1 MPSVPP
7 GDGQAPVPASQ
18 PPKRRAASRA
28 KIFSQAPSP
37 ESRKLSPRAAQ
48 QLGSEPPDRHERIA
62 YFTMEAGISHQIPT
76 YAGGL
81 GILAGDTLKSYADLH
96 VPAVGVT
103 LLNKNGYFYQVL
115 DPQDRQLEEPVH
127 WSPEDFMKLMEPRV
141 SVQVEGRAVLLQAWQ
156 LLVHGAD
163 GYDLPVY
170 FLDSDLEGNAPND
183 RHLTSM
189 LYGGD
194 RAYRLGQEIVLGVG
208 GVRMLDALG
217 YANLSKYH
225 MNEGHAALL
234 IAELL
239 RKQAQNPASVSEN
252 DLEAVR
258 RKCVFTTH
266 TPVAAGHDVFDS
278 ALFSRMT
285 GDFVPPLLLQKA
297 TMQGKVNMTLMGLN
311 GSQYVNGVAKR
322 HGETTREMF
331 PEYRINSI
339 TNGIHPPSWA
349 SPAFSALFDAHI
361 PGWRLDPFGL
371 RYALSI
377 PNDKIWGAHAESKH
391 RLVDYINEHANV
403 GFHPERFTIG
413 FARRFTAYKRPDLV
427 LYDVE
432 RLTQMAERVGDI
444 QIVFA
449 GKAHPQD
456 EAGKSLIQRVLKI
469 SREAS
474 AREGRLKIAFLR
486 NYDMQLSKLM
496 VAGCDVWLNTP
507 QAPREASGTSGMKAA
522 LNGVP
527 HFSTL
532 DGWWVEGHIEDV
544 TGWSIGG
551 KPVDADPDSPI
562 NFEADA
568 LDLYDKLEQNIV
580 PTFYGKREKW
590 IDIMRHCIAIN
601 ASFFNTYRMAH
612 QYIVNAY
619 ME

>member
-1 MPSVPP
+1 MPRVPSGEP
-7 GDGQAPVPASQ
+7 SG
-18 PPKRRAASRA
+18 
-28 KIFSQAPSP
+28 PSP
-37 ESRKLSPRAAQ
+37 TPISLSDA
-48 QLGSEPPDRHERIA
+48 LDHHERVA
-62 YFTMEAGISHQIPT
+62 YFTMEVGISHTIPT

-96 VPAVGVT
+96 VPVVGMT
-103 LLNKNGYFYQVL
+103 LLNKSGYFFQKL
-115 DPQDRQLEEPVH
+115 DEQGRQSEQPVH
-127 WSPEDFMKLMEPRV
+127 WAPEDRMTSMKERV
-141 SVQVEGRAVLLQAWQ
+141 SVQVEGREVQ
-156 LLVHGAD
+156 LKVWRLMVHGTD
-163 GYDLPVY
+163 GYELPVY
-170 FLDSDLEGNAPND
+170 FLDSDLEGNSVYD
-183 RHLTSM
+183 RALTSY

-194 RAYRLGQEIVLGVG
+194 RVYRLGQEIVLGVG
-208 GVRMLDALG
+208 GLRMLKALG
-217 YANLSKYH
+217 YGNLTKYH

-239 RKQAQNPASVSEN
+239 RNQSKDPDNPSET

-278 ALFSRMT
+278 QLFMRLL
-285 GDFVPPLLLQKA
+285 GGFVPPMLLDKA
-297 TMQGKVNMTLMGLN
+297 TLDGKVNMTLLGLN

-322 HGETTREMF
+322 HGEVTRAMF
-331 PEYRINSI
+331 PDYRIHSI

-349 SPAFSALFDAHI
+349 SPSFASLFDASL

-371 RYALSI
+371 RDALSI
-377 PNDKIWGAHAESKH
+377 PPQDIWDAHTKAKVA
-391 RLVDYINEHANV
+391 LIDYVNEHANT
-403 GFHPERFTIG
+403 GFHPERFTLG

-427 LYDVE
+427 LYDLE
-432 RLTQMAERVGDI
+432 RLRQVAEKVGDI

-456 EAGKSLIQRVLKI
+456 GEGKDLIQRVLRIAEEVNAKQ
-469 SREAS
+469 
-474 AREGRLKIAFLR
+474 GKVQIAFLR
-486 NYDMQLSKLM
+486 NYDMQLARLM

-532 DGWWVEGHIEDV
+532 DGWWVEGHIENV
-544 TGWSIGG
+544 TGWSIGL
-551 KPVDADPDSPI
+551 PPADNTSESEL
-562 NFEADA
+562 NSESDA
-568 LDLYDKLEQNIV
+568 LDLYDKLENTII
-580 PTFYGKREKW
+580 PTFYGKRNEW

-612 QYIVNAY
+612 QYIANAY